1 MMKKNSAWL
10 LIVIFAL
17 LSGCGSAFQGGGRK
31 PASLQPLLEKHSFLE
46 AGQQEESGFGLYSY
60 ILFKSRP
67 TALKKN
73 LYIEMILKVFGR
85 THKLDKHTNRDTP
98 KKELHVTYFLIQT
111 AAPKMQMKP
120 EAMAEWILEHYD
132 YQRAGKIM
140 RKASVLEQ
148 NGPLLLS
155 AFQPLTSSAAQ
166 IDSNILMQNFSKIP
180 SDRKHLIHAWVDTF
194 FNHASI
200 PQKWDDASL
209 SQLVLDLRTGIARA
223 ARIMPLIQE
232 ALVKWIEI
240 VKPLT
245 SGKRIFCSAC
255 FS

>member
-1 MMKKNSAWL
+1 MKKNAVWL

-17 LSGCGSAFQGGGRK
+17 LSGCASALQGGGKR
-31 PASLQPLLEKHSFLE
+31 LQPLLEKHTFLE
-46 AGQQEESGFGLYSY
+46 SGQQEESGFGLYTY

-67 TALKKN
+67 TALNKS
-73 LYIEMILKVFGR
+73 LYLEMISQILRR
-85 THKLDKHTNRDTP
+85 TSKLDKHKDRDTP
-98 KKELHVTYFLIQT
+98 KNELNVSYFLIQT
-111 AAPKMQMKP
+111 AAPKVQMKP

-132 YQRAGKIM
+132 YRRAGKIM

-155 AFQPLTSSAAQ
+155 TFQPLTSSATQ

-180 SDRKHLIHAWVDTF
+180 SDRTHLIHAWVDTF

-200 PQKWDDASL
+200 PKKWDDASL

-232 ALVKWIEI
+232 SLVKWIEI